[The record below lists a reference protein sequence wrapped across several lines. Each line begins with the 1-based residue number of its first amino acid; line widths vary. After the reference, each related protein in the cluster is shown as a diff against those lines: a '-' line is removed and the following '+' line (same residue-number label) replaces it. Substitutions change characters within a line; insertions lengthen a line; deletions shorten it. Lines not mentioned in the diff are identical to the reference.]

1 MEEYYLNN
9 SKCCAKLPTR
19 SSDYLQ
25 QSNFLSEF
33 STKDDKQEARDNLG
47 VTELL
52 NELKALIDNKIIR
65 YGGVAWDLKPIQ
77 GHSDRVLSSDA
88 IYKTLLDYAT
98 EKELNSK
105 ITSLWSLIL
114 NKIDDLEQR
123 INSYTENGI
132 ALSNKFGDSETIGV
146 SQKALTNVVNDLY
159 SKLASCGCSNFS
171 GMGIVMTVT
180 PDSFVSND
188 GAYVHI
194 TVYPNAGVFEDI
206 KVYLKDGDL
215 DEILVQN
222 MVYNES
228 KSYYETLE
236 PILIHDTTRVRA
248 EGIILGI
255 PYYEEKYIM
264 KKKAFYIGSG
274 STWNEVENVV
284 NLRDLNSLGKYD
296 VRVNR
301 DGDFIFIIVDNSE
314 AQNIIMLD
322 NISTGQPSIEMNG
335 MVIPMTTEIDNLRG
349 LTIYKSKNRY
359 QIGGYSITINYEQQ
373 D

>member
-33 STKDDKQEARDNLG
+33 GTKDDKQEARDNLG
-47 VTELL
+47 ITGLL
-52 NELKALIDNKIIR
+52 DELKSLIDNKIIR

-123 INSYTENGI
+123 INSYTENGV

-146 SQKALTNVVNDLY
+146 SQ
-159 SKLASCGCSNFS
+159 
-171 GMGIVMTVT
+171 
-180 PDSFVSND
+180 
-188 GAYVHI
+188 
-194 TVYPNAGVFEDI
+194 
-206 KVYLKDGDL
+206 
-215 DEILVQN
+215 
-222 MVYNES
+222 
-228 KSYYETLE
+228 
-236 PILIHDTTRVRA
+236 
-248 EGIILGI
+248 
-255 PYYEEKYIM
+255 
-264 KKKAFYIGSG
+264 KAFYIGSG

-301 DGDFIFIIVDNSE
+301 DGDFIFVIVDNSE

-322 NISTGQPSIEMNG
+322 NVSTGQPSIEMNG
-335 MVIPMTTEIDNLRG
+335 MLIPMTTEVDNLRG

-359 QIGGYSITINYEQQ
+359 QIGGYPITINYEQQ

>member
-1 MEEYYLNN
+1 MEEYYLNQKN
-9 SKCCAKLPTR
+9 CCAKLPTR

-47 VTELL
+47 ITGLL
-52 NELKALIDNKIIR
+52 DELKSLIDNKIIR
-65 YGGVAWDLKPIQ
+65 YGGVAWDLKPTQ

-114 NKIDDLEQR
+114 NKLDDLEQR
-123 INSYTENGI
+123 INSYTENGV
-132 ALSNKFGDSETIGV
+132 ALSNKFGDNETIGV

-215 DEILVQN
+215 DEIPVQN

-274 STWNEVENVV
+274 STWNEVENVI

-301 DGDFIFIIVDNSE
+301 DGDFIFVIVDNSE

-322 NISTGQPSIEMNG
+322 NVSTGQPSIEMNG
-335 MVIPMTTEIDNLRG
+335 MLIPMTTEIDNLRG

-359 QIGGYSITINYEQQ
+359 QIGGYPITINYEQQ